1 MNKTKRKQSR
11 KKLKI
16 AIVGLG
22 YVGLPLA
29 IEFSKKYSVI
39 GFDKSDSR
47 INELINGYDR
57 TLEISNKTLNSAKNL
72 SFTPNKE
79 KIKKCNV
86 YIVTVPTPVDK
97 FNNPDFSALI
107 DASKVVGS
115 LLKKNDTVIYEST
128 VFPGATEE
136 ICVPLL
142 AKESNMQYN
151 RDFFCG
157 YSPERINPGDTEHT
171 LTKII
176 KVTSGSNDKTS
187 YFVDE
192 LYRSIIPAGTYKV
205 SSMAIAEAAK
215 VIENIQRDVNIA
227 LVNELSM
234 LFNKLDLNTS
244 EILEAAK
251 TKWNF
256 LPFNPGLVGGH
267 CIGVDPFYLTNKA
280 LEIGY
285 HPEIILAGRR
295 INDGMGKYIANCTIE
310 QMTKAKI
317 NPVNSRVAIFGMTFK
332 ENCPDLR
339 NTKVIEIMN
348 SLSDYGCKV
357 LVNDL
362 MADKTEAKNIYNVD
376 ILDIDD
382 INNVDIIILAVGHD
396 FYKSIKIEKWENFF
410 NNKGV
415 FIDVKS
421 IFDKKLFSN
430 TNIHYWS
437 L

>member
-1 MNKTKRKQSR
+1 LNKTKRKQSR